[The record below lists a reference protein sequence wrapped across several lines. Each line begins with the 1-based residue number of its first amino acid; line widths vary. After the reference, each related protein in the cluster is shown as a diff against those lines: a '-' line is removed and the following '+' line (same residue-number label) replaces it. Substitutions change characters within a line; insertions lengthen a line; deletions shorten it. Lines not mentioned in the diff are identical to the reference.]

1 MEWRKLGRELE
12 LTRKDRIGVVALA
25 FLVILSIFLPSLAH
39 KAFYKPD
46 PPPDTSW
53 IAAIRELEQEDPDNP
68 ENPYPPKSRQN
79 QGYRDRSPGAVVL
92 KPFHFDPNSIS
103 AEEWRKLGLPEK
115 TISTILNYRNKGGR
129 FRVKEDLKKIYGI
142 RPEHYEI
149 LEAYIRIPEGAGEY
163 PKRDEKPFSTGK
175 TYRRYE
181 VVDINLADTSAF
193 IALPGIGSKLAGRIV
208 SYREKLGGFY
218 SLEQVRE
225 VYGLADS
232 VYQEIK
238 QYLELGS
245 KDLRRI
251 NINIATETEL
261 KNHPYIRFVLAKP
274 IIAYRD
280 SHGAFRNVD
289 EIRNILAV
297 TEEAF
302 RKMKPYLTV
311 E

>member
-1 MEWRKLGRELE
+1 MEWRKLVSELE

-25 FLVILSIFLPSLAH
+25 FLVILSIFLPSLVH
-39 KAFYKPD
+39 KAFPKPD
-46 PPPDTSW
+46 PPSDTSW
-53 IAAIRELEQEDPDNP
+53 IAAIRELETEDPGNS
-68 ENPYPPKSRQN
+68 ENPYPTKTGQN
-79 QGYRDRSPGAVVL
+79 QGYRERSPGNVVIR
-92 KPFHFDPNSIS
+92 PFLFDPNSIS
-103 AEEWRKLGLPEK
+103 AEDWRKLGLPEK
-115 TISTILNYRNKGGR
+115 TIRTILNYRNKGGK

-149 LEAYIRIPEGAGEY
+149 LEAYIRISTEY
-163 PKRDEKPFSTGK
+163 PKKEEKPFSAEK
-175 TYRRYE
+175 AFRRYE
-181 VVDINLADTSAF
+181 VVNINMADTSAF
-193 IALPGIGSKLAGRIV
+193 IALPGIGSKLAQRII
-208 SYREKLGGFY
+208 SFREKLGGFY

-232 VYQEIK
+232 VYQKIK

-245 KDLRRI
+245 TDLRRI
-251 NINIATETEL
+251 NINDATEAEL
-261 KNHPYIRFVLAKP
+261 KDHPYIRFVLAKP

-280 SHGAFRNVD
+280 SHGKFRTVE

-302 RKMKPYLTV
+302 IKMKPYLSV